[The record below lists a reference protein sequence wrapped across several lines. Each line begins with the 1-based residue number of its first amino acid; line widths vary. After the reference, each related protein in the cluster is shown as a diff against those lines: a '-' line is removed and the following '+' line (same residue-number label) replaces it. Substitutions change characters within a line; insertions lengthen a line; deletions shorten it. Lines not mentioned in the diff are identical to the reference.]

1 MITTDQSWCTVIGE
15 AVADDWWDDYR
26 SQTKNENGD
35 LVEDMWSSKDEQGNN
50 IICDAIGSHALLI
63 FLNTLLALLT
73 AFGRTKYID
82 EMAFVNHMAVA
93 DVVKELAEDNIFQ
106 EACDCIE
113 ELLRKETTYTAI
125 IMPTHYQEAMQEELQ
140 NLDQRYEYLFAEF
153 QRVPL
158 SAADRYH
165 NVCAFPERVLF
176 IGTQFSILYTFMYSP
191 A

>member
-1 MITTDQSWCTVIGE
+1 MPQADMITTDQSWCTVIGE

-106 EACDCIE
+106 AKEAFSQD
-113 ELLRKETTYTAI
+113 
-125 IMPTHYQEAMQEELQ
+125 LQ
-140 NLDQRYEYLFAEF
+140 
-153 QRVPL
+153 V
-158 SAADRYH
+158 
-165 NVCAFPERVLF
+165 
-176 IGTQFSILYTFMYSP
+176 
-191 A
+191 